1 MNLKPV
7 TGRAYFAKG
16 GSYSTLLAV
25 ANTMYATPFVTPQ
38 FGFTPDQI
46 GVNVTT
52 GGAGTTCDVRLA
64 IYDDVNGRPGNLVL
78 DAGIV
83 TALTSATSFTKT
95 LSAGAQALI
104 PALSP
109 LKTYWLACVFA
120 TAGTTMPTVAALD
133 SAVVNQDMVHELGV
147 ANVAALPSTVATG
160 AVNGVSASMTYGAFA
175 SVAPATTVI
184 LNGKCPL
191 VGLRSI

>member
-25 ANTMYATPFVTPQ
+25 ANTLYALPFVAPPA
-38 FGFTPDQI
+38 GFSPDQI

-52 GGAGTTCDVRLA
+52 AGAGTTTDVRLA

-78 DAGIV
+78 DAGV
-83 TALTSATSFTKT
+83 VAALVSVAAFTKT

-104 PALSP
+104 PTLQP
-109 LKTYWLACVFA
+109 NKVYWLAAVFA
-120 TAGTTMPTVAALD
+120 TSGTTMPTVAALD
-133 SAVVNQDMVHELGV
+133 SAVVNQELAHELGV
-147 ANVAALPSTVATG
+147 ASMAALPSTVATS
-160 AVNGVSASMTYGAFA
+160 ANGVSATMTYGAFP
-175 SVAPATTVI
+175 SFAPATTAI

-191 VGLRSI
+191 VGLRSL

>member
-7 TGRAYFAKG
+7 SGRAYFAKG

-25 ANTMYATPFVTPQ
+25 ANTFYATPFVAPPA
-38 FGFTPDQI
+38 GFTPDQI

-52 GGAGTTCDVRLA
+52 AGAGTTTDVRLA
-64 IYDDVNGRPGNLVL
+64 IYDDINGRPGNLVL

-83 TALTSATSFTKT
+83 TALTSITSFSKT

-104 PALSP
+104 PAMSP
-109 LKTYWLACVFA
+109 NKVYWLACVFA
-120 TAGTTMPTVAALD
+120 TSGTTMPTVAALD
-133 SAVVNQDMVHELGV
+133 SAVVNQELAHELGV
-147 ANVAALPSTVATG
+147 VSLATMPSTAALSA
-160 AVNGVSASMTYGAFA
+160 NGVSASMTYAAFPA
-175 SVAPATTVI
+175 VAPTVTAI

-191 VGLRSI
+191 VGLRSL

>member
-7 TGRAYFAKG
+7 SGRTYFAKG
-16 GSYSTLLAV
+16 GAYSTLLAV
-25 ANTMYATPFVTPQ
+25 ANTFYALPFVAPPA
-38 FGFTPDQI
+38 GFTPDQI

-52 GGAGTTCDVRLA
+52 AGAGTTTDVRLA

-78 DAGIV
+78 DAGV
-83 TALTSATSFTKT
+83 VAALTSIAGFSKT

-104 PALSP
+104 PTLQP
-109 LKTYWLACVFA
+109 LKSYWLACVFA
-120 TAGTTMPTVAALD
+120 TSGTTMPTVAALD
-133 SAVVNQDMVHELGV
+133 SAVVNQELAHELGV
-147 ANVAALPSTVATG
+147 ASMATLPS
-160 AVNGVSASMTYGAFA
+160 AVTASPNGVSVAMTYGAFP
-175 SVAPATTVI
+175 SVAPTTTTI